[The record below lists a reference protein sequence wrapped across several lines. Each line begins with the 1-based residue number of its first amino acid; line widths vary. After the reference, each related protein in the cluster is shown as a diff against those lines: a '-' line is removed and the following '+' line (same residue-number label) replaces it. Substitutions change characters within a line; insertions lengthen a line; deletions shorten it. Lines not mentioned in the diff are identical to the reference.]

1 LTAEAKRKG
10 KQPDSLAALWFAL
23 SVFDLLDLSAVTLI
37 AVRTVNN
44 CNDEIHSGGDYK
56 AWKDFCLPHLKSN
69 DGGGM
74 FNRFG
79 FLIAFLVCSLLGS
92 SVAAQEKPKIFL
104 GASSKT
110 LGYSPLWVGTKKG
123 FFEQQGLD
131 VQLVLLRGMP
141 MTVQALSAGSLHI
154 GSGGAEPYIDAS
166 ERGLDFILTGGV
178 INGTAQFI
186 IAAKNIKTYEDLR
199 GATFG
204 TASLTGGT
212 ITVLREALKLKG
224 LEYPRDYKLLIIAGG
239 SATNLAAL
247 QSGQISATTVAVPL
261 NYAAEE
267 SGFSIVGKLSDG
279 VPYFQTNVIATRRS
293 WAEKNRPVM
302 VRFMRAMVQSLRW
315 LHENREAAI
324 DFLAKEMQ
332 LKPVHARK
340 GWEFYTQN
348 RFWPPDGEVTMEGL
362 KYNIRIYAD
371 QMGIKG
377 ALQEPAKYVDQTYL
391 NEALAGLGKR

>member
-1 LTAEAKRKG
+1 MIFHCGYLI
-10 KQPDSLAALWFAL
+10 SF
-23 SVFDLLDLSAVTLI
+23 LL
-37 AVRTVNN
+37 
-44 CNDEIHSGGDYK
+44 
-56 AWKDFCLPHLKSN
+56 F
-69 DGGGM
+69 
-74 FNRFG
+74 
-79 FLIAFLVCSLLGS
+79 SLLNS

-110 LGYSPLWVGTKKG
+110 LGYSPLWVGAKKG

-186 IAAKNIKTYEDLR
+186 IAAKGIKTYEDLR

-247 QSGQISATTVAVPL
+247 QSGQIGATTVAVPL
-261 NYAAEE
+261 NFAAEE
-267 SGFSIVGKLSDG
+267 GGFNIIGKLSDG
-279 VPYFQTNVIATRRS
+279 VPHFQTNVIATRRT

-315 LHENREAAI
+315 LHENRDAAVE
-324 DFLAKEMQ
+324 FLSKEMQ
-332 LKPVHARK
+332 LKPAHARK

-371 QMGIKG
+371 QTGAKG
-377 ALQEPAKYVDQTYL
+377 ALPEPGKYVDQSYL
-391 NEALAGLGKR
+391 NEALKDLGKR